1 MSAGLCC
8 KEPLLLSISC
18 AVLVCRNNTGRR
30 HNNSPR
36 EGEILEKQL
45 KVKFMGGRVV
55 VSRCSLCAVCRRRAI
70 HPSLTSFIHS
80 EVVVVLQQNDALL
93 LLCVDKYYKHS
104 REWPL
109 SVSSVAGCDGQL
121 LADRTDYL
129 EMHRI
134 VQLYLGIHSLF
145 SSSRECVPHTLIN
158 CTLSGSICC
167 CCCSYPT
174 PHDPPHVSNVL
185 FCCCSRVLPF
195 PYIHPHIVICMAV
208 HVGRYR

>member
-80 EVVVVLQQNDALL
+80 EVVVGQCCNRTTHYYYCVWINITSTLESGRSRSPQWLDAMGSCWPTGQTIWKCTESFNYILAFIHCSL
-93 LLCVDKYYKHS
+93 R
-104 REWPL
+104 RE
-109 SVSSVAGCDGQL
+109 SVC
-121 LADRTDYL
+121 
-129 EMHRI
+129 RI
-134 VQLYLGIHSLF
+134 
-145 SSSRECVPHTLIN
+145 R
-158 CTLSGSICC
+158 
-167 CCCSYPT
+167 
-174 PHDPPHVSNVL
+174 
-185 FCCCSRVLPF
+185 
-195 PYIHPHIVICMAV
+195 
-208 HVGRYR
+208 

>member
-1 MSAGLCC
+1 MLCLLCSYICSCLGLCC

-109 SVSSVAGCDGQL
+109 SVSSVAGCNGQ
-121 LADRTDYL
+121 
-129 EMHRI
+129 
-134 VQLYLGIHSLF
+134 
-145 SSSRECVPHTLIN
+145 SSSIGWALDAMGSCWQTGQTIWKCTESFNYILAFIHCSLRRESVCRI
-158 CTLSGSICC
+158 
-167 CCCSYPT
+167 
-174 PHDPPHVSNVL
+174 
-185 FCCCSRVLPF
+185 R
-195 PYIHPHIVICMAV
+195 
-208 HVGRYR
+208 